1 MNNITLAENPM
12 KMKANLL
19 RLDLRREVLNDLLHR
34 LEFQQKY
41 IDTMDE
47 DDDTCACARLAY
59 DSEVRKIMQKVD
71 YFYLSFEIDG
81 IDTLQDLLLSSI
93 RHIHYKSFDYNEM
106 SFTELESVE
115 QDPEIAILYNTFKI
129 NSAILANNLLN
140 EWKDLEEEISNDIE
154 YILPLSRKKKC
165 VCTMSIAEFVRFIQT
180 CFKYEELNDIV
191 DALLTMEN
199 DIVDDLIC
207 LSNDVVEG
215 DDLFLLEP
223 IDSLVKGEIE
233 DTGKM
238 ATVIETEIDLLP
250 DDFDLPKQI
259 DLHSVSCVSMV
270 TFKYLLNTEIRNKI
284 MMENI
289 YKTIVDDSEA
299 EINITISQ
307 PLLLS
312 KHYLDIVDHVNLSI
326 GLMNLINE
334 RTHNVK
340 DMLLVQLGSFMK
352 YFRYSNNVFK
362 DAKFVNE
369 HKDDPNRT
377 ELSALLNERLEI
389 LKDSKLGKYYK

>member
-1 MNNITLAENPM
+1 MKTITLAENPL
-12 KMKANLL
+12 KMEAKLL
-19 RLDLRREVLNDLLHR
+19 RLDLRREILDTLMHR
-34 LEFQQKY
+34 LEKQQEWL
-41 IDTMDE
+41 DSGNEDE
-47 DDDTCACARLAY
+47 GCARLAY
-59 DSEVRKIMQKVD
+59 DSEARKIMQKID
-71 YFYLSFEIDG
+71 YFYLSFEIEG

-93 RHIHYKSFDYNEM
+93 RHIHYKSFDYDIM
-106 SFTELESVE
+106 SFTELESAE
-115 QDPEIAILYNTFKI
+115 QDQEIALLYNTFKI

-140 EWKDLEEEISNDIE
+140 EWKDLEEEISNDVE

-180 CFKYEELNDIV
+180 CFKYEELNDVV
-191 DALLTMEN
+191 DVLLSMDN
-199 DIVDDLIC
+199 DIIEDLIC
-207 LSNDVVEG
+207 MSNDLIDG

-223 IDSLVKGEIE
+223 IDKLVKGEIE

-238 ATVIETEIDLLP
+238 ATVIETEIDTLP

-289 YKTIVDDSEA
+289 YKTIVDENELD
-299 EINITISQ
+299 INITISQ
-307 PLLLS
+307 PLMLS
-312 KHYLDIVDHVNLSI
+312 EYYLDIVDHVNLSI

-334 RTHNVK
+334 RTHNFK
-340 DMLLVQLGSFMK
+340 YMLLVKLGSFMK

-362 DAKFVNE
+362 DAKFMKE
-369 HKDDPNRT
+369 HKDDPNKT
-377 ELSALLNERLEI
+377 ELSALINERYEI
-389 LKDSKLGKYYK
+389 LKDSKLSKYYE